1 MADLS
6 KEYSTALF
14 TLASEKGLLEKV
26 KSELEDIIAE
36 LSNNSDYL
44 QILRSPAL
52 PLSTRLSLIDEAF
65 GSCEEY
71 LVSFMKLLCENAH
84 IELLPECIEEFMAL
98 YKELKGRASATV
110 YYASEPTDEQKQRL
124 AKKLST
130 VTGKEIDISYIK
142 DESLI
147 GGIKVVLEDK
157 VIDGSLTNRL
167 SNIKGVIGK

>member
-6 KEYSTALF
+6 KEYSTAIF
-14 TLASEKGLLEKV
+14 TLANEKGLLEKI
-26 KSELEDIIAE
+26 KAELEGIKAE
-36 LSNNSDYL
+36 LSNNADYL

-71 LVSFMKLLCENAH
+71 LVSFMKLLTENAH
-84 IELLPECIEEFMAL
+84 IELLPECIEEFLAL
-98 YKELKGRASATV
+98 YKELKGRSSAVV
-110 YYASEPTDEQKQRL
+110 YYASEITDEQKERL
-124 AKKLST
+124 SKKLSM
-130 VTGKEIDISYIK
+130 VTGKEIDILYIK

-147 GGIKVVLEDK
+147 GGIKVMLDDK